1 MTADYSNPMTKP
13 TPNGFS
19 PYDLMS
25 AMQKF
30 IRRSMERE
38 AIYCFYELEAAGL
51 YNVAQNRLAVCVYED
66 CGIANLPL
74 LNSIGSHIEQMNKWY
89 TAKNGAWRLVLGN
102 IILQACRGEKTRIA
116 DHFVCS
122 QAARRVNG
130 YVLDLDQYGDFVYDM
145 HTRRGRAM
153 GRGLDHFFAEAM
165 KTLPSSET
173 TDYAEDEKRELAEA
187 RNIDGDLWEN
197 YRKDNRHVQERLF

>member
-1 MTADYSNPMTKP
+1 MAANYDNPMTKP

-30 IRRSMERE
+30 IRRSMEKE
-38 AIYCFYELEAAGL
+38 ALYCFYELEAAGL
-51 YNVAQNRLAVCVYED
+51 YNVAQSRLTICVYED
-66 CGIANLPL
+66 CGMANPGL
-74 LNSIGSHIEQMNKWY
+74 LNSIGMHIEQMNKWY
-89 TAKNGAWRLVLGN
+89 QAKNGAWRLVLGN
-102 IILQACRGEKTRIA
+102 IILQACRGDKSRIA

-145 HTRRGRAM
+145 HTRRGKAM
-153 GRGLDHFFAEAM
+153 GRGLEHFFKEAM
-165 KTLPSSET
+165 KIIPSNET
-173 TDYAEDEKRELAEA
+173 TDYSEDELREFALAEK
-187 RNIDGDLWEN
+187 RSSNLWED
-197 YRKDNRHVQERLF
+197 YRKDNRHIQESLF

>member
-1 MTADYSNPMTKP
+1 MANYDNPMTKP

-30 IRRSMERE
+30 IRRSMEKE
-38 AIYCFYELEAAGL
+38 ALYCFYELEAAGL
-51 YNVAQNRLAVCVYED
+51 YNVAQNRLAICVYED
-66 CGIANLPL
+66 CGIANPGL
-74 LNSIGSHIEQMNKWY
+74 LNSIDNHIERMNKWY
-89 TAKNGAWRLVLGN
+89 SSKNGAWRLVLGN

-145 HTRRGRAM
+145 HTRKGKAM

-165 KTLPSSET
+165 RIIPSTET
-173 TDYAEDEKRELAEA
+173 TDYREEEA
-187 RNIDGDLWEN
+187 REFADASKVGGDLWEN
-197 YRKDNRHVQERLF
+197 YRKDNRRTQGTLF

>member
-1 MTADYSNPMTKP
+1 MANYDNPMTKP

-30 IRRSMERE
+30 IRRSMEKE
-38 AIYCFYELEAAGL
+38 ALYCFYELEAAGL
-51 YNVAQNRLAVCVYED
+51 YNVAQNRLAICVYED
-66 CGIANLPL
+66 CGIANPGL
-74 LNSIGSHIEQMNKWY
+74 LNSIDNHIERMNKWY
-89 TAKNGAWRLVLGN
+89 SSKNGAWRLVLGN

-145 HTRRGRAM
+145 HTRKGKAM

-165 KTLPSSET
+165 RIIPSTET
-173 TDYAEDEKRELAEA
+173 TDYREEESREFAEA
-187 RNIDGDLWEN
+187 SGVGGDLWEN
-197 YRKDNRHVQERLF
+197 YRKDNRRTQGTLF

>member
-1 MTADYSNPMTKP
+1 MSNFENPLTKP

-38 AIYCFYELEAAGL
+38 ALYCFYELEAAGL
-51 YNVAQNRLAVCVYED
+51 YNVAQSRLTVCVYED
-66 CGIANLPL
+66 CGIANPSL
-74 LNSIGSHIEQMNKWY
+74 LNSIGMHMEQMNKWY
-89 TAKNGAWRLVLGN
+89 QSKNGAWRLVLGN
-102 IILQACRGEKTRIA
+102 IILQACRGNKTRIA

-130 YVLDLDQYGDFVYDM
+130 YVLNLDQYGDFVYDM
-145 HTRRGRAM
+145 HTRKGKMM

-165 KTLPSSET
+165 KIEKSQET
-173 TDYAEDEKRELAEA
+173 TDYSDAERAEFA
-187 RNIDGDLWEN
+187 KANQKCSDIWED
-197 YRKDNRHVQERLF
+197 YRKDNRHIQENLF

>member
-1 MTADYSNPMTKP
+1 MANYDNPMTKP

-30 IRRSMERE
+30 IRRSMEKE
-38 AIYCFYELEAAGL
+38 ALYCFYELEAAGL
-51 YNVAQNRLAVCVYED
+51 YNVAQNRLAICVYED
-66 CGIANLPL
+66 CGIANPGL
-74 LNSIGSHIEQMNKWY
+74 LNSIDNHIERMNKWY
-89 TAKNGAWRLVLGN
+89 SSKNGAWRLVLGN

-145 HTRRGRAM
+145 HTRKGKAM

-165 KTLPSSET
+165 RIIPSTET
-173 TDYAEDEKRELAEA
+173 TDYKEEEA
-187 RNIDGDLWEN
+187 REFADASKVGGDLWEN
-197 YRKDNRHVQERLF
+197 YRKDNRRTQGTLF